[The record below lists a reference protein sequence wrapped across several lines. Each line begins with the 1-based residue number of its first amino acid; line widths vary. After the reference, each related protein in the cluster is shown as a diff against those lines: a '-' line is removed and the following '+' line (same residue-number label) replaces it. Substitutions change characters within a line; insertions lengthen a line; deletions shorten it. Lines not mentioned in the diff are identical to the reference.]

1 MSAFIQQ
8 QVRGLTSKAFLTA
21 TSVSL
26 PDVKYTPNWSL
37 GMSFPLASYR
47 YVNTY
52 QQCYFDFGKRG
63 KLTLIVDDNEN
74 VLLEVAIFVRWGLIQ

>member
-1 MSAFIQQ
+1 MSAFIQRQ
-8 QVRGLTSKAFLTA
+8 ARQLTSKAFLTA

-47 YVNTY
+47 YVSISNATLIL
-52 QQCYFDFGKRG
+52 DKGG
-63 KLTLIVDDNEN
+63 KLTLTVDDNEN
-74 VLLEVAIFVRWGLIQ
+74 VLLEVAIFVRRGLIQ

>member
-8 QVRGLTSKAFLTA
+8 QVRELTSKAFLTA

-47 YVNTY
+47 YVNISNAILILEKGEAD
-52 QQCYFDFGKRG
+52 FDCRRQR
-63 KLTLIVDDNEN
+63 E
-74 VLLEVAIFVRWGLIQ
+74 

>member
-1 MSAFIQQ
+1 MSAFIQRQ
-8 QVRGLTSKAFLTA
+8 ARQLTSKAFLTA

-47 YVNTY
+47 YVSISNATLIL
-52 QQCYFDFGKRG
+52 DEGG
-63 KLTLIVDDNEN
+63 KLTLTVDDNEN
-74 VLLEVAIFVRWGLIQ
+74 VLLEVAIFVRRGLIQ